1 MLDAKELLTELRSE
15 LEEAEQKRQHH
26 YKRVRPFRIIFN
38 LTGIALLGAIAYAIY
53 DSENGG
59 EILGIGWAPFMIML
73 VVYGIKYDF
82 EKGKFKYHFQQR
94 VVSKIIPK
102 LGPSFSYQSRG
113 GFGGNRLI
121 ESRFFDT
128 FKTYLSEDF
137 VHGKVNNRTISFA
150 ETKLEYRGSG
160 SDDKTRTIFNGIYA
174 EIKLS
179 SRFAS
184 SCWLMPKKKKLSK
197 NKGVTRVTFGEK
209 EARLLNKYRLY
220 AEEET
225 FAKQL
230 FTADVL
236 GKLMTINQDLRSK
249 KVTSADMRFAF
260 MGDTIRLAFN
270 LRHKFMEPDLLKPVN
285 TEAYLQ
291 KELALLKE
299 LARLAE
305 LV

>member
-1 MLDAKELLTELRSE
+1 MLDAKELLTELKSE
-15 LEEAEQKRQHH
+15 LDEAEEQRQYH
-26 YKRVRPFRIIFN
+26 YKRIRPFRIIFN
-38 LTGIALLGAIAYAIY
+38 LTGIVLLGAIAFAIY
-53 DSENGG
+53 DGEEGG
-59 EILGIGWAPFMIML
+59 EILGMAWAPFMIML

-82 EKGKFKYHFQQR
+82 EKGKFKYHFQQC

-113 GFGGNRLI
+113 GFGENRLI

-137 VHGKVNNRTISFA
+137 VNGKVNNRIISFA
-150 ETKLEYRGSG
+150 ETKLEYRGGG

-179 SRFAS
+179 NRFSS

-197 NKGVTRVTFGEK
+197 NKGVSKITLGEQ
-209 EARLLNKYRLY
+209 ETQLLNKYRLY
-220 AEEET
+220 AENEA

-230 FTADVL
+230 FTTDVL
-236 GKLMTINQDLRSK
+236 GKLMKVNQDLRSK
-249 KVTSADMRFAF
+249 KVTSADIRFAF

-270 LRHKFMEPDLLKPVN
+270 LRHKFMEPNLVKPVN

-291 KELALLKE
+291 KELALLTE
-299 LARLAE
+299 LAQLAE
-305 LV
+305 VV